1 MPEEAR
7 LVFMVSEEFKG
18 KPIMVYGY
26 KKKDDLSYTCSLLIL
41 IHDGVASVRGF
52 TSNNLLLRRDF

>member
-1 MPEEAR
+1 
-7 LVFMVSEEFKG
+7 MVSEEFKG